1 MADGLERHLAAM
13 DRRVSHGS
21 RDGQE
26 TVVVHAGRTYPT
38 HALDLWDAVTNP
50 DRLRRWFMPITGD
63 LRVGG
68 RYQLQGNA
76 GGTIEQ
82 CVEPE
87 LIRVTWEFG
96 GGVSW
101 LTVRFLPD
109 AAGTRLELEHESPLM
124 PGFTDRFGPGAVGVG
139 WDLGFLGLALH
150 LQDPGVE
157 RLLEAQES
165 WALSPEALGLYRLSA
180 QAWGRADAAAGT
192 PEEAAM
198 AAAETTRA
206 FYSGELQ
213 PGGMGGNEAEPS
225 GGGGNEAEPSGGGG
239 DEAEPSGGGGD
250 EAEPFGGGD
259 GGE

>member
-1 MADGLERHLAAM
+1 MADALERHIAVM
-13 DRRVSHGS
+13 DRRVEYYT

-26 TVVVHAGRTYPT
+26 MVSVHASRTYPT
-38 HALDLWDAVTNP
+38 HALDLWQAVTDP

-76 GGTIEQ
+76 GGTIQE

-87 LIRVTWEFG
+87 RIRITWEYG

-101 LTVRFLPD
+101 VTLRFVSEGD
-109 AAGTRLELEHESPLM
+109 GTRLELLHESPVM
-124 PGFTDRFGPGAVGVG
+124 PGFSDRFGPGAVGVG
-139 WDLGFLGLALH
+139 WDLSFLGLALH
-150 LQDPGVE
+150 LQDPSVE
-157 RLLEAQES
+157 RLLEAQEA
-165 WALSPEALGLYRLSA
+165 WAMSPEALALYRLSA
-180 QAWGRADAAAGT
+180 ESWGLADVAAGV

-198 AAAETTRA
+198 TAAETTRQ

-213 PGGMGGNEAEPS
+213 QPMGGDAQ
-225 GGGGNEAEPSGGGG
+225 
-239 DEAEPSGGGGD
+239 
-250 EAEPFGGGD
+250 